1 MSLIKICP
9 NCYRSYPDISLN
21 FCTDDGSI
29 LSQPVEIPVAADQ
42 SEIETVIRPRFVKTE
57 VDKVRRPKANA
68 KHFIAKNFPELSTY
82 LRRTS
87 RMWEHSERPNYYDN
101 WWFGLMKSDLENHE
115 YVIFAGALDYEN
127 KDFKILKVPTRYLSD
142 NMSRLDMTADGWIN
156 LYIRMSDLINIRK
169 DSGLPFNQ
177 FAQN

>member
-1 MSLIKICP
+1 
-9 NCYRSYPDISLN
+9 
-21 FCTDDGSI
+21 
-29 LSQPVEIPVAADQ
+29 
-42 SEIETVIRPRFVKTE
+42 
-57 VDKVRRPKANA
+57 
-68 KHFIAKNFPELSTY
+68 
-82 LRRTS
+82 
-87 RMWEHSERPNYYDN
+87 
-101 WWFGLMKSDLENHE
+101 MKSDLENHE